1 MPVFHFYFIIYQS
14 TIMLFDLP
22 KDEPSII
29 KIIGVGGGGSNA
41 VTHMFKQGIVGVD
54 YAICNT
60 DAQAMNLS
68 PVPVKI
74 ALGAELTEGRGAGS
88 KPDVGKRA
96 CLESME
102 EIRAFL
108 ENSTKMV
115 FITAGMGG
123 GTGTGAA
130 PVIAKLSREM
140 GILTVG
146 IVTLPFTFEG
156 RIRVSNGY
164 EGMEEL
170 RKNVDCLVLVS
181 NDKLR
186 QIHGNLSISQAFAQ
200 ADNILCTA
208 AKGIAE
214 IITVPGYVNVD
225 FEDVNT
231 VMRDSGVAIMGTASA
246 DGDSRARMAVDQA
259 LNSPLLEDGNIFGA
273 TNILVNIT
281 SGAKEATMDEIFE
294 ITEFVQNEAGENANL
309 IWGNCYDERLGD
321 KLSVTIIATGFESSR
336 KTAPLTAQRSIS
348 KPAVSDR
355 QVVNLDDE
363 ISRAPKPTLED
374 ITLTN
379 ERQYVAVDE
388 TPAPK
393 REFEFDDVRETVEQ
407 IRRTQQTAQGRLFE
421 QPEDISPEERRR
433 RLEEAARHR
442 EEVRNRQIN
451 VTKLSSPQTVIELEN
466 QPAYLRKNIRLDNV
480 PDAGE
485 QTMSDWTVS
494 LDEDADI
501 RPGGNSFLHERA
513 D

>member
-1 MPVFHFYFIIYQS
+1 
-14 TIMLFDLP
+14 MLFENFSE
-22 KDEPSII
+22 EPSII

-68 PVPVKI
+68 PVPTRI
-74 ALGAELTEGRGAGS
+74 QLGYSLTEGRGAGS

-96 CLESME
+96 CIES
-102 EIRAFL
+102 ITDVTRFL
-108 ENSTKMV
+108 ENNTKMV

-130 PVIAKLSREM
+130 PIIAKTAREM

-156 RIRVSNGY
+156 RTRVTNGY
-164 EGMEEL
+164 EGLAEL
-170 RKNVDCLVLVS
+170 QKNVDCLVVVS

-186 QIHGNLSISQAFAQ
+186 TIHGNLSISQAFSN

-231 VMRDSGVAIMGTASA
+231 VMRDSGVAIMGTAVA
-246 DGDSRARMAVDQA
+246 EGESRARIAVDQA
-259 LNSPLLEDGNIFGA
+259 LNSPLLEDNNIRGA
-273 TNILVNIT
+273 KNILVNIT

-294 ITEFVQNEAGENANL
+294 ITEFVQEEAGASANL

-321 KLSVTIIATGFESSR
+321 KIAVTIIATGFEQSEKR
-336 KTAPLTAQRSIS
+336 PPIPGLRTETRP
-348 KPAVSDR
+348 
-355 QVVNLDDE
+355 VNHRVHLDDFVKKQ
-363 ISRAPKPTLED
+363 APSLSD
-374 ITLTN
+374 ITS
-379 ERQYVAVDE
+379 EKME
-388 TPAPK
+388 TPAVGKAGTPL
-393 REFEFDDVRETVEQ
+393 EFEFDVRETVAHLRKTGNGFDSFLTKEE
-407 IRRTQQTAQGRLFE
+407 REKEEL
-421 QPEDISPEERRR
+421 ERRR
-433 RLEEAARHR
+433 KNEEILRKKEEA
-442 EEVRNRQIN
+442 RNRQLNI
-451 VTKLSSPQTVIELEN
+451 VKLSSPQTVIDLEN
-466 QPAYLRKNIRLDNV
+466 QPAYLRRNI
-480 PDAGE
+480 
-485 QTMSDWTVS
+485 S
-494 LDEDADI
+494 LDHVLDSSSNEMSGWTINLEDEPEV
-501 RPGGNSFLHERA
+501 RMTGNSFLHETV

>member
-1 MPVFHFYFIIYQS
+1 
-14 TIMLFDLP
+14 MLFDLP

-41 VTHMFKQGIVGVD
+41 VTHMYKQGIVGVD

-60 DAQAMNLS
+60 DAQAMHLS

-74 ALGAELTEGRGAGS
+74 ALGATLTEGRGAGS

-102 EIRAFL
+102 EIKDFL

-130 PVIAKLSREM
+130 PVIAKQAREL

-186 QIHGNLSISQAFAQ
+186 QIHGNLSISQAFSQ

-246 DGDSRARMAVDQA
+246 DGENRARRAVDEA

-273 TNILVNIT
+273 KNILVNIT

-294 ITEFVQNEAGENANL
+294 ITEFVQTEAGENANL
-309 IWGNCYDERLGD
+309 IWGNCFDERLGD
-321 KLSVTIIATGFESSR
+321 KISVTIIATGFESA
-336 KTAPLTAQRSIS
+336 KKAPPITAANTRTSTNPLVNERLVINLEDDI
-348 KPAVSDR
+348 KPTIETITTPAASDR
-355 QVVNLDDE
+355 
-363 ISRAPKPTLED
+363 S
-374 ITLTN
+374 
-379 ERQYVAVDE
+379 YVPVDE
-388 TPAPK
+388 TAATH
-393 REFEFDDVRETVEQ
+393 REFEFDNVRETVEQ
-407 IRRTQQTAQGRLFE
+407 IRRTQQQGRLFDVP
-421 QPEDISPEERRR
+421 QEDLSPEERRR
-433 RLEEAARHR
+433 RLEEAQRRR
-442 EEVRNRQIN
+442 EEVRNRPIQ
-451 VTKLSSPQTVIELEN
+451 VTKLSSPQTVIDLES

-480 PDAGE
+480 PDAAE

-494 LDEDADI
+494 LDEDKPEL
-501 RPGGNSFLHERA
+501 RMGNNTFLHEKV